1 MVQSKT
7 GLMGVSLGFRIGL
20 HGRGSPGA
28 PTPSVVSRG
37 DRPHGPKREVC
48 PMRGSNLIWT
58 IVGVLLI
65 IALLIF
71 ILGRV

>member
-1 MVQSKT
+1 LPCT
-7 GLMGVSLGFRIGL
+7 DAAHRAPPPLVS
-20 HGRGSPGA
+20 
-28 PTPSVVSRG
+28 SRAG
-37 DRPHGPKREVC
+37 DRPHGPKREEVC

-65 IALLIF
+65 IALVIF